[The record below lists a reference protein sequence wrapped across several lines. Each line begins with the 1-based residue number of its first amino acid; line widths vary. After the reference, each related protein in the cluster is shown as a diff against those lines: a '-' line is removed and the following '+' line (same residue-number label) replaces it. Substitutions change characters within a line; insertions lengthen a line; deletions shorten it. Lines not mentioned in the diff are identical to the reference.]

1 MKYWINYG
9 GEVQCKSET
18 QPAPLLFGTFEGIE
32 AVEWVEI
39 SEQEFNELMQKWIE
53 IAQEEEERRKRRG
66 VRTLAEFQKKKK
78 KGVNNFT

>member
-18 QPAPLLFGTFEGIE
+18 QPAPLLFGEFDGIE

-39 SEQEFNELMQKWIE
+39 SEQEFNKLMQELIE
-53 IAQEEEERRKRRG
+53 IAQEEEEWRKRRG
-66 VRTLAEFQKKKK
+66 VPTFAELRQNQQK
-78 KGVNNFT
+78 GGE